1 MSTPSDQNPSAGQ
14 PFQLETRLAPPRIA
28 ETDEH
33 KFMRQTR
40 NAVVTLAVIAV
51 LGVIGSLI
59 SIIVAIAAVN
69 HEANVLSNNGTSP
82 NPSSTCLS
90 QGGTDPS
97 C

>member
-1 MSTPSDQNPSAGQ
+1 MSSPADAVP
-14 PFQLETRLAPPRIA
+14 PFQPGRPVGPRIQ

-51 LGVIGSLI
+51 LGVLGSLI

-69 HEANVLSNNGTSP
+69 HEANVLNNGTGTGTGP

>member
-1 MSTPSDQNPSAGQ
+1 MSSPSDQPPAAGP
-14 PFQLETRLAPPRIA
+14 PFRPVVPRVQ

-69 HEANVLSNNGTSP
+69 HEANVLNNGTGTGP

>member
-1 MSTPSDQNPSAGQ
+1 VP
-14 PFQLETRLAPPRIA
+14 

-69 HEANVLSNNGTSP
+69 HESNVLSNFGPTP

>member
-1 MSTPSDQNPSAGQ
+1 
-14 PFQLETRLAPPRIA
+14 
-28 ETDEH
+28 
-33 KFMRQTR
+33 MRQTR

-59 SIIVAIAAVN
+59 SVIVAIAAVN
-69 HEANVLSNNGTSP
+69 HESNVLSNFGTAP
-82 NPSSTCLS
+82 NSSSTCLS